1 MRPPQRRIDSERMD
15 FLAVILGLAA
25 FALLLWMID
34 GVDRI

>member
-1 MRPPQRRIDSERMD
+1 MRPPQRRIDSESMD